1 MAEHS
6 VEMENDS
13 FSKQTEEPQ
22 EYPILYVDINLGK
35 DRIERLTVYEGEDPK
50 EVALD
55 TKIFKFILFYLGIT
69 YICRTYKDN

>member
-1 MAEHS
+1 MTEHS
-6 VEMENDS
+6 IEMENDS

-55 TKIFKFILFYLGIT
+55 TKIFINHTFLSRYHIYLQNVQG
-69 YICRTYKDN
+69 